1 MFKLLTV
8 GSEVYPLPAAQYP
21 HIAQVLVP
29 PVETELDPGQLRAVN
44 KINSLD
50 SAVLIHGPLERER
63 PLGLRQRS
71 RIEFHRHLE
80 QAEPH
85 ER

>member
-21 HIAQVLVP
+21 HIAQALVP
-29 PVETELDPGQLRAVN
+29 PVETELDPGQLRAVT

-50 SAVLIHGPLERER
+50 SAVLVHGPPGTGKTFGIAAALKNRV
-63 PLGLRQRS
+63 
-71 RIEFHRHLE
+71 
-80 QAEPH
+80 
-85 ER
+85 